1 MYEDMD
7 YNDANALSAML
18 AACEPYLLAALANG
32 SFRGWLA
39 VEQGRIIGGGAV
51 LINPWPSHPYD
62 LECRRATI
70 LNVYV
75 HPEYR
80 RKGVARQLMRTMID
94 WCRKGKLRRR
104 LSARQQERPP
114 ALRGNGFQT
123 HDRDAIG
130 FEDESGRLSYEE
142 INEGSLPCTGLSKVN
157 DRQSPALLRVRTQLN
172 RPRSTAPRSCH
183 F

>member
-1 MYEDMD
+1 
-7 YNDANALSAML
+7 ML
-18 AACEPYLLAALANG
+18 TACEPYLLAALANG

-94 WCRKGKLRRR
+94 WCRKESFAAVYLHASKNGRPLYEAMGFKPTTEMRLDLRTK
-104 LSARQQERPP
+104 A
-114 ALRGNGFQT
+114 GG
-123 HDRDAIG
+123 
-130 FEDESGRLSYEE
+130 
-142 INEGSLPCTGLSKVN
+142 
-157 DRQSPALLRVRTQLN
+157 
-172 RPRSTAPRSCH
+172 
-183 F
+183 

>member
-1 MYEDMD
+1 MSLDVQIRPANQNDLPEILAHRRGMYQDMD
-7 YNDANALSAML
+7 YNDANAVSAML
-18 AACEPYLLAALANG
+18 TACEPYLSAALANG

-94 WCRKGKLRRR
+94 WCRKEGFAAVYLHASKNGRPLYEAMGFKPTTEMRLDLRTK
-104 LSARQQERPP
+104 A
-114 ALRGNGFQT
+114 
-123 HDRDAIG
+123 
-130 FEDESGRLSYEE
+130 
-142 INEGSLPCTGLSKVN
+142 GS
-157 DRQSPALLRVRTQLN
+157 
-172 RPRSTAPRSCH
+172 
-183 F
+183 